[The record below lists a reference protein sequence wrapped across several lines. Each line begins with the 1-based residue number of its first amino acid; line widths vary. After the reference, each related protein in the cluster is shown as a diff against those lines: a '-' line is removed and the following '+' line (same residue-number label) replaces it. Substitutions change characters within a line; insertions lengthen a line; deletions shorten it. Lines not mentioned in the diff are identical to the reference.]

1 MILEDLNKPDKKVYP
16 CKVRTIKESLSDKD
30 AKTFIEAVND
40 ESWQAYVLARELGKR
55 GIEISDRTIRSH
67 RYKLCSCSKI

>member
-1 MILEDLNKPDKKVYP
+1 MLEDLNKPNQKIYP

-40 ESWQAYVLARELGKR
+40 ESWQAYVLARELAKR
-55 GIEISDRTIRSH
+55 GIQISDRTIRYH
-67 RYKLCSCSKI
+67 RQNGCSCSKI